1 LRKEGRSESA
11 AGRCVRATRQF
22 ADYLQEQRGGRQ
34 IEDADAED
42 LDAFVGWI
50 EREPKASAKGQL
62 WALRYYFQF
71 AGREEMEHLAGR
83 LRRQRIETKPTSLKE
98 FPGIEA
104 EHLEAL
110 AAGGIRHAG
119 QMMAAGRTP
128 ADRQALAEGTGVP
141 PETILE
147 LVKLSDLSRLRGVRR
162 IRARLYVDAGI
173 DTVAKMAEWEPEA
186 LREVIVEF
194 VEHTGFEGVP
204 TLPAEARATVAEARR
219 LPLLID
225 YGYPEE
231 EEPYE

>member
-147 LVKLSDLSRLRGVRR
+147 LVKLSDLSRLKGQRLSKSPGQDDARAVAGLDRLRGMARGHQGHVQRR
-162 IRARLYVDAGI
+162 IGGYPGRCRPGRGGRGWAGG
-173 DTVAKMAEWEPEA
+173 
-186 LREVIVEF
+186 REV
-194 VEHTGFEGVP
+194 
-204 TLPAEARATVAEARR
+204 L
-219 LPLLID
+219 
-225 YGYPEE
+225 
-231 EEPYE
+231 